1 MKTLTLTHSHSRFLS
16 IIPARSGSKRLPD
29 KNIKS
34 LCGKPLL
41 AWSIESALNSKYIDE
56 VVVSTDSSVYA
67 DIAKSYGANVPF
79 LRPESLSSDTTTTFD
94 VLEHCIRFYS
104 ESLGKTYDYVVLL
117 QPTSPL
123 RQAWHID
130 EACEKII
137 TKKVDSLIS
146 VCKCEHPPLWSNT
159 LLENE
164 NMNDFIPKSVREIRS
179 QDLPQYYR
187 LNGTIFIAKT
197 ESLLTHKS
205 FLTPQTIAY
214 KMDNLYSSDIDSAL
228 DFTFAEF
235 LASHIRDINGGG
247 GNTQLKPKILYILP
261 TPFITALSHR
271 TFLSTLEI
279 DSPKAVSMEA
289 A

>member
-1 MKTLTLTHSHSRFLS
+1 M
-16 IIPARSGSKRLPD
+16 
-29 KNIKS
+29 
-34 LCGKPLL
+34 
-41 AWSIESALNSKYIDE
+41 
-56 VVVSTDSSVYA
+56 
-67 DIAKSYGANVPF
+67 
-79 LRPESLSSDTTTTFD
+79 
-94 VLEHCIRFYS
+94 
-104 ESLGKTYDYVVLL
+104 
-117 QPTSPL
+117 
-123 RQAWHID
+123 
-130 EACEKII
+130 
-137 TKKVDSLIS
+137 DSLIS

-159 LLENE
+159 LPENE
-164 NMNDFIPKSVREIRS
+164 NMNDFIPKFVREIRS

-247 GNTQLKPKILYILP
+247 DTQLKPKILYILP

>member
-1 MKTLTLTHSHSRFLS
+1 MSSHNHSFLS

-29 KNIKS
+29 KNIKL

-41 AWSIESALNSKYIDE
+41 AWSVESALDSKYIDE

-94 VLEHCIRFYS
+94 VLEHCIRFYK
-104 ESLGKTYDYVVLL
+104 ESLGKEFDYIVLL

-137 TKKVDSLIS
+137 TKEMDSLIS

-159 LLENE
+159 LPENE
-164 NMNDFIPKSVREIRS
+164 NMNDFIPKAVREIRS

-247 GNTQLKPKILYILP
+247 G
-261 TPFITALSHR
+261 
-271 TFLSTLEI
+271 EI
-279 DSPKAVSMEA
+279 HN
-289 A
+289 